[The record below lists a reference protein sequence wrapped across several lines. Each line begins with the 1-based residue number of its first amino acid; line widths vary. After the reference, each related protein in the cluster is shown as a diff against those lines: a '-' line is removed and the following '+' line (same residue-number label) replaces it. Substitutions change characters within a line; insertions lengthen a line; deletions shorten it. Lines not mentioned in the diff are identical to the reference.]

1 MVDIELHLFLSTN
14 NSNNFDMDVV
24 EMAKDIVATLED
36 FIKFAEPNEVDE
48 SYAERIKESYELL
61 VE

>member
-1 MVDIELHLFLSTN
+1 MDII
-14 NSNNFDMDVV
+14 
-24 EMAKDIVATLED
+24 EMANAIIATLED
-36 FIKFAEPNEVDE
+36 FIKFAEPNEVDD